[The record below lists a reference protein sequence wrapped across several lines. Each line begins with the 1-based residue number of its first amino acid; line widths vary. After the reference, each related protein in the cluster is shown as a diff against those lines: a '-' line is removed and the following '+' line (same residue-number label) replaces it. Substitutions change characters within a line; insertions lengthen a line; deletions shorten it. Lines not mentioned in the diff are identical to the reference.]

1 MAFTLF
7 TAAKITF
14 YNLRLKCTLV
24 KEMICV
30 VSQGAIFTQIY
41 QDSIAFCMIL
51 SHDTSPRVHDDI
63 NILLCNKSDVITLTL
78 SHSYHGFTCFYR
90 HCSYIAHTLLIHCS
104 YITHTLL
111 ILLEHCG
118 GEPEQAD
125 TGYYVS
131 DG

>member
-51 SHDTSPRVHDDI
+51 SHDTSPRAHDDI

-78 SHSYHGFTCFYR
+78 SHSYHAFTCMLLQ
-90 HCSYIAHTLLIHCS
+90 TLLIHCS

-111 ILLEHCG
+111 IH
-118 GEPEQAD
+118 
-125 TGYYVS
+125 YSSY
-131 DG
+131 